1 MVATGMGH
9 LGMELSD
16 MEMGGAWLRTPW
28 NSGPFLQ
35 DQEGLRT
42 SSMICTILEVVA
54 VGSLSM
60 VWVQNSS
67 FQIRV
72 KGMVGED
79 TFLGHTVVNT
89 RPCQESYC

>member
-1 MVATGMGH
+1 MEATAMGH

-16 MEMGGAWLRTPW
+16 MEMGRAWRLTPW
-28 NSGPFLQ
+28 NSGPFPQ

-42 SSMICTILEVVA
+42 SSMTCTIMEVVV
-54 VGSLSM
+54 VGSLSI
-60 VWVQNSS
+60 VWVQNSY

-89 RPCQESYC
+89 KPCQE